1 MMETKEYLTQV
12 ENILNQM
19 NERQLKEWIYA
30 QARIGKLQN
39 RKAFISSLAGK
50 EIKSSLNYDEIME
63 WCRKIDDEEIY
74 FEAEEYEYYPEGGWE
89 SDYEVIYKDPFK
101 IGNMIDNIFDLGF
114 SMMMCK
120 KYEHAFRLFEC
131 ILNHHFRVYHDE
143 FGYDDA
149 LTIVD
154 LDKEDLIKIDMRI
167 FKLTYLYLLIQSN
180 HGQDLF
186 TKIYHCFLLPDF
198 DDRQINDVICYG
210 PEKIDNENE
219 FIQNW
224 YNFLLNKT
232 EKRAAELLID
242 ACIYLKDEDYLLE
255 TAQKSKDLSGY
266 LYQEY
271 CNRKYSNKEYLQSI
285 EAAKKAI
292 KQIDKKEKIRSIIC
306 DTAYQAAAIL
316 HDDKDMK
323 YFSLEAFISEP
334 TGYRL
339 MQLYQSSDT
348 SILETAL
355 SEIKTNNNLSKDDQ
369 LLYMFMLKEIDPA
382 LEKCKEDHHYLG
394 WRNNFKGIIL
404 PLLLLLLKK
413 HSSHKTKA
421 EQTLMNEIK
430 GRLNCGNDQM
440 FEEAFPKMKE
450 HIQID
455 DEKRK
460 ELMMWIFE
468 EIERRCES
476 ILAGNY
482 RNSYYKPAVL
492 IIVLSH
498 ILYEQ
503 GDTASD
509 DYLIHQYKERYSRRR
524 AFISELNSYKI

>member
-1 MMETKEYLTQV
+1 METKGYLTQV

-19 NERQLKEWIYA
+19 NEQQLKEWIYA
-30 QARIGKLQN
+30 QARIGKLQD
-39 RKAFISSLAGK
+39 REAFISSLTGK
-50 EIKSSLNYDEIME
+50 EIKSSLYYDEIME

-74 FEAEEYEYYPEGGWE
+74 FEAEEYKYYPEGGWE
-89 SDYEVIYKDPFK
+89 SDYEVIYRDPFK

-120 KYEHAFRLFEC
+120 EYNKAYKLFELLLG
-131 ILNHHFRVYHDE
+131 LNFFVNQSDYQ
-143 FGYDDA
+143 YDSDA
-149 LTIVD
+149 LTIFD
-154 LDKEDLIKIDMRI
+154 LDKEDLITIDMRT
-167 FKLTYLYLLIQSN
+167 FMLTYLYLIIKSN
-180 HGQDLF
+180 HDKDQF
-186 TKIYHCFLLPDF
+186 TKIYHCFLQSDF
-198 DDRQINDVICYG
+198 YDIKISDVIYYG

-232 EKRAAELLID
+232 EKRDAELLID
-242 ACIYLKDEDYLLE
+242 ACIYLKDEEYLLE

-271 CNRKYSNKEYLQSI
+271 CKKKYLNKEYQKCV
-285 EAAKKAI
+285 EAAKLAS
-292 KQIDKKEKIRSIIC
+292 KQIDKNEKIRSAIFE
-306 DTAYQAAAIL
+306 TAYQAATAL
-316 HDDKDMK
+316 HNEKDMQ
-323 YFSLEAFISEP
+323 YFSLEAFISDP
-334 TGYRL
+334 TGYHL
-339 MQLYQSSDT
+339 MQLHQSSDT

-369 LLYMFMLKEIDPA
+369 LLYMFMLGEIDPA
-382 LEKCKEDHHYLG
+382 LQKCKEDHHYLG
-394 WRNNFKGIIL
+394 WRNNLKGIIL

-421 EQTLMNEIK
+421 EQTLINEIK
-430 GRLNCGNDQM
+430 GRLNCGKDQI

-450 HIQID
+450 HIQINH
-455 DEKRK
+455 EKRK

-476 ILAGNY
+476 ILNGNY
-482 RNSYYKPAVL
+482 RYSYYKPAIL

-503 GDTASD
+503 GDTVSD
-509 DYLIHQYKERYSRRR
+509 DYLIYQYKEQYSRRR